1 LDPVIEKRGHNASAS
16 LQDVLIRNRHSGK
29 GGVYAV
35 CSAHPWVINAA
46 IKQALENDSVLHVE
60 STSSQVNQL
69 GGYSGQTPSQFA
81 DFVKAAARRMGLS
94 EDRILLGGDHLGPFP
109 WRAEAS
115 DSALGKAC
123 ELTRACV
130 LAGYRKIHLDASM
143 ACADDAKVLPEQVVA
158 SRAAVLCQAAE
169 EAGKSLLP
177 DLTFRSMSSG
187 RKFPRQE
194 ASRLWADLLP

>member
-1 LDPVIEKRGHNASAS
+1 
-16 LQDVLIRNRHSGK
+16 
-29 GGVYAV
+29 
-35 CSAHPWVINAA
+35 
-46 IKQALENDSVLHVE
+46 VE

-123 ELTRACV
+123 ELTRECV
-130 LAGYRKIHLDASM
+130 LAGYRKIHLDASI
-143 ACADDAKVLPEQVVA
+143 ACADDAKGTRQ
-158 SRAAVLCQAAE
+158 SGQA
-169 EAGKSLLP
+169 KS
-177 DLTFRSMSSG
+177 
-187 RKFPRQE
+187 
-194 ASRLWADLLP
+194 